1 MFRSGP
7 VDVTSCS
14 LRKRRIELLG
24 KVERL
29 ADTLDLS
36 GQEPGHLGE
45 SRQVDEWFN
54 DDTQDVAY
62 TCENAQH
69 FFLHHVQYR
78 WEDFHRKLKIAG
90 KKGENIHK
98 AHGGT
103 QGDLSDAVC
112 MYEKCHKLDLSFV
125 ACRGM
130 LPAFRSWPKPAQ
142 QTKSA
147 EWMEKAPRRAKHY
160 NFSLNKQRMQVH
172 IRITNDTD
180 YICVY
185 IYYIW
190 IYIIYIVDLI

>member
-7 VDVTSCS
+7 VDDVTSSCS

-36 GQEPGHLGE
+36 GQEPGRLGE
-45 SRQVDEWFN
+45 SEIVDEWFN
-54 DDTQDVAY
+54 DEWMCIYKILWWHAGCGLHLWECAALLLAPCAVPLGGLPQEV
-62 TCENAQH
+62 ENCRKERGEHSQGAQWH
-69 FFLHHVQYR
+69 TGWFIR
-78 WEDFHRKLKIAG
+78 
-90 KKGENIHK
+90 
-98 AHGGT
+98 
-103 QGDLSDAVC
+103 C
-112 MYEKCHKLDLSFV
+112 MYEKGHKLDLSFV

-172 IRITNDTD
+172 II
-180 YICVY
+180 
-185 IYYIW
+185 
-190 IYIIYIVDLI
+190 